1 MQNSNAPEI
10 VGLIAR
16 HQTRLRGLVRCL
28 LVRSS
33 DVEDVLQEV
42 NSVLWEKAS
51 EFQYGTDF
59 WAWA

>member
-1 MQNSNAPEI
+1 MQNSNPSEI

-33 DVEDVLQEV
+33 DVEDDY
-42 NSVLWEKAS
+42 S
-51 EFQYGTDF
+51 T
-59 WAWA
+59 

>member
-1 MQNSNAPEI
+1 MQNSNPSEI

-33 DVEDVLQEV
+33 DVEDEV
-42 NSVLWEKAS
+42 SLELRAKRRKRS
-51 EFQYGTDF
+51 MDF
-59 WAWA
+59 